1 MVGIDDIRRVLASV
15 APSYGVRRAYLFGSY
30 ARAEQDGSSDVDLLV
45 ELGRPLGFKRSAL
58 HDEVESALGLP
69 VDMVFGES
77 QLYPPVREQYLR
89 DRVAVYG

>member
-1 MVGIDDIRRVLASV
+1 MVGIDDIRTALASI
-15 APSYGVRRAYLFGSY
+15 APRYGVRRVYLFGSY
-30 ARAEQDGSSDVDLLV
+30 VRADQGDSSDVDLLV
-45 ELGRPLGFKRSAL
+45 ELGRPLGFKRAAM

-77 QLYPPVREQYLR
+77 QLYGPIREGYVR